1 MDNVRKVEF
10 YLSKA
15 FVLLPLAVFLFF
27 AVYLFVFKQAF
38 DMYGLAMGGFL
49 GICAGSLFAVKKDN
63 YWASVIEGM
72 ASSLSGTVVAILL
85 AAGIFSAMM
94 KSAAVADGFVW
105 LGSVTGIT
113 GAFFCAFTFIASA
126 IIATATGTSIG
137 TIFAAVPIFFAAG
150 VKLGADPAMLAGAVL
165 SGAIFGD
172 NLAPVSDVTVIS
184 ASTQRYRRKEGVA
197 EIGGVVA
204 SRYKYA
210 LAAAAIALPVYLIA
224 GKSGGAAFTDEIT
237 SSAAMG
243 LIMLIPVAILICVA
257 IYTQNM
263 FSALVSGI
271 ISGTAVALLAGRF
284 DAAAVFTVD
293 NGSIGGFIYG
303 GITNMAG
310 TVLLVL
316 TMFGVVGIF
325 ERSGVLKAM
334 VEWTQQKG
342 VASTPRGAELTMG
355 IGSMLCSVAFAGV
368 TSASL
373 IMFGPVGD
381 KIGAEKNIHP
391 YRRSHIMSGMANSI
405 PVVLPFSAFVFIAM
419 AATGDESVT
428 PFNLFYSTVYPWAL
442 FIVFMFCIITGLG
455 RRFEGE
461 NGRQVKEGEDEI

>member
-27 AVYLFVFKQAF
+27 AVYIFVFKQAF

-172 NLAPVSDVTVIS
+172 NLAPVSDVTV
-184 ASTQRYRRKEGVA
+184 K
-197 EIGGVVA
+197 
-204 SRYKYA
+204 KY
-210 LAAAAIALPVYLIA
+210 
-224 GKSGGAAFTDEIT
+224 
-237 SSAAMG
+237 SS
-243 LIMLIPVAILICVA
+243 
-257 IYTQNM
+257 Y
-263 FSALVSGI
+263 
-271 ISGTAVALLAGRF
+271 
-284 DAAAVFTVD
+284 
-293 NGSIGGFIYG
+293 
-303 GITNMAG
+303 
-310 TVLLVL
+310 
-316 TMFGVVGIF
+316 
-325 ERSGVLKAM
+325 
-334 VEWTQQKG
+334 
-342 VASTPRGAELTMG
+342 
-355 IGSMLCSVAFAGV
+355 
-368 TSASL
+368 
-373 IMFGPVGD
+373 
-381 KIGAEKNIHP
+381 
-391 YRRSHIMSGMANSI
+391 
-405 PVVLPFSAFVFIAM
+405 
-419 AATGDESVT
+419 
-428 PFNLFYSTVYPWAL
+428 
-442 FIVFMFCIITGLG
+442 IV
-455 RRFEGE
+455 
-461 NGRQVKEGEDEI
+461 